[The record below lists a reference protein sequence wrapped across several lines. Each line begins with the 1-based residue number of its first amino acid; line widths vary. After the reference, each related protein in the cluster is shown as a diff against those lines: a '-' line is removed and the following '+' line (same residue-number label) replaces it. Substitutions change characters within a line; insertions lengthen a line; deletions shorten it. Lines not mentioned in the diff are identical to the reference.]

1 MGSLS
6 IQKGKRAERAVAS
19 MLNPIVERVCLEQG
33 VDPLRLCRNLRQSQ
47 QGGYDL
53 DGLDWIAIEIKHHKV
68 VALGSWWVQTLR
80 QAGRD
85 LAAQPIVGMVTREP
99 VLIWKQHGGKWNVR
113 MLGLLEIETGRRLR
127 TAVDISWDAFVVWF
141 EKRCEVE
148 TRKIELDEENG
159 CTSPGLFG

>member
-19 MLNPIVERVCLEQG
+19 LLNPILFRVCEECS
-33 VDPLRLCRNLRQSQ
+33 VDPQRLSRNLRQTQ

-68 VALGSWWVQTLR
+68 VALNAWWQQTLR

-85 LAAQPIVGMVTREP
+85 EQGIPIVGMIAREP
-99 VLIWKQHGGKWNVR
+99 VLIWKQHGGPWRVR
-113 MLGLLEIETGRRLR
+113 MFGTLTIEPGRRLR
-127 TAVDISWDAFVVWF
+127 TPVDIGWEPFALWF
-141 EKRCEVE
+141 EKRVEVE
-148 TRKIELDEENG
+148 VSAASEG
-159 CTSPGLFG
+159 ASLFD